1 MFRGVLNIY
10 PATGFWYGMALV
22 IGVFVIAF
30 VWPVL
35 LPAGQGLLTALLLW
49 YAVSVML
56 LSGNGK
62 AFSGERKHQ
71 KYLSLGDEN
80 KIELSFNNPFSY
92 PIDVE
97 IIDELPFEFQERN
110 FSIRTR
116 VDPGNLAVLNYV
128 LVPKSR
134 GAYHFGN
141 TNLFITFRYALAVR
155 KWVLRHPTAL
165 KVYPSVMQMRKFQLK
180 VMSRISRFEGQKQIR
195 RMGQSYEFEQI
206 GNYTEGDDYRHI
218 NWKATS
224 RSIGV
229 LKVNR
234 FEDEKSQPVYC
245 LIDRSRNMKMPF
257 GGLSLLDYAI
267 NASLVISNTALIKSD
282 KAGLISF
289 DHAIGSVIKTENKP
303 GQLNRILN
311 ALYAEQQSDLE
322 ADYELIYG
330 YINQHIKQRSLIF
343 LFANFETTHNL
354 KRVLPLLRKI
364 NHRHLLVAVVFQ
376 NSEILDRMQQEPQSL
391 EAMYSEVIAEKFIY
405 QKTLIV
411 KEMRLAG
418 IKTMLTR
425 PEDLT
430 IQSVNQYLE
439 IKSSGLI

>member
-289 DHAIGSVIKTENKP
+289 DHAIGSVIKSENKP